1 MVAFASCWRAVVA
14 SEHVTYVESR
24 ILKTQLVVA
33 VWRGVLSSRVTM
45 FLGGQVLSQGS
56 AKPC

>member
-14 SEHVTYVESR
+14 SEHVTYVGSR
-24 ILKTQLVVA
+24 IMITQLVVA